1 MNLGNIVEP
10 NSKGQIIIPKKIRD
24 ELNINENTHLNMI
37 VRDDAIHLYPI
48 TDVTTIAEA
57 EISRSKLL
65 AVLEKTRGAW
75 ANEDWVAYDKKE
87 KERRKLELKSAKR
100 MKKAW

>member
-10 NSKGQIIIPKKIRD
+10 NSKGQIVIPKKIRD
-24 ELNINENTHLNMI
+24 ELNINESTPLNMI
-37 VRDDAIHLYPI
+37 VRDDAIHLYLI

-57 EISRSKLL
+57 EFSRRKLL
-65 AVLEKTRGAW
+65 AVLEKTRDAW
-75 ANEDWVAYDKKE
+75 ADEDWAAYDKKE
-87 KERRKLELKSAKR
+87 KERRKIELKVAKR